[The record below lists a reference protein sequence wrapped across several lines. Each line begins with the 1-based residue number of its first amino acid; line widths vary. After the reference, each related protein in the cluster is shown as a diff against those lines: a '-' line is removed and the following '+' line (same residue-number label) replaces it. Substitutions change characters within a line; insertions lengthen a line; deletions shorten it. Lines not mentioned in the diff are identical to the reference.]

1 VTLENEFANLS
12 TAEAIDLIAARYGD
26 REALVFGDRRYSFS
40 DIVRESSLASIRLHE
55 MGIRAGDKIS
65 IWLPNCPEFLWCL
78 LGAAR
83 IGAVAVVLNTKLRSE
98 EIAYQIDQS
107 DSRCVV
113 STGRSTFRAFLDD
126 IASLAPSACRRRP
139 AADGSPA
146 VERLAKLEFVVSID
160 ECAAQHDRVIRWN
173 EIPAGQDAPPLE
185 NDPNSPALI
194 AYTSGTTALPKGVVL
209 THCIWRKG
217 FDAGTTMGLSG
228 EDKLYL
234 CVPLYGMMGLITNG
248 PLSWWTH
255 GAPIV
260 LEERYDLDRFF
271 TVVERERCSVIQ
283 LMPMVMAPIMD
294 DPRFKSIDRSRWRL
308 ATVLSSHSETLR
320 LAVQRMGFRQVVCGY
335 GLTETSAIVTR
346 TRHDDPLDVQVGS
359 NGRPLPDVAIKI
371 VDPETGGD
379 RAFDEPGEICL
390 KGYFVMREY
399 YRKPAETRE
408 AFTGDGWFRTG
419 DLGLLDRQGNL
430 HFKGRLKDGFK
441 SKGFN
446 VSAVE
451 VEHAIREHAAVKDV
465 AVVGVPHAVFGET
478 GVAFVIVKAAAA
490 VTEAEIQEHCRKR
503 LASFKTPSRVLFV
516 SDFPMTGGTDKVQK
530 YQLKQ
535 MAMSA

>member
-83 IGAVAVVLNTKLRSE
+83 IAVVLNTKLRSE

-194 AYTSGTTALPKGVVL
+194 A
-209 THCIWRKG
+209 C
-217 FDAGTTMGLSG
+217 F
-228 EDKLYL
+228 
-234 CVPLYGMMGLITNG
+234 
-248 PLSWWTH
+248 
-255 GAPIV
+255 
-260 LEERYDLDRFF
+260 
-271 TVVERERCSVIQ
+271 
-283 LMPMVMAPIMD
+283 
-294 DPRFKSIDRSRWRL
+294 
-308 ATVLSSHSETLR
+308 
-320 LAVQRMGFRQVVCGY
+320 
-335 GLTETSAIVTR
+335 
-346 TRHDDPLDVQVGS
+346 DPLHLAQGVRRGNDHGLVGR
-359 NGRPLPDVAIKI
+359 G
-371 VDPETGGD
+371 
-379 RAFDEPGEICL
+379 
-390 KGYFVMREY
+390 
-399 YRKPAETRE
+399 
-408 AFTGDGWFRTG
+408 
-419 DLGLLDRQGNL
+419 Q
-430 HFKGRLKDGFK
+430 
-441 SKGFN
+441 
-446 VSAVE
+446 
-451 VEHAIREHAAVKDV
+451 
-465 AVVGVPHAVFGET
+465 AVFVRSSIWNDG
-478 GVAFVIVKAAAA
+478 ADHQRPA
-490 VTEAEIQEHCRKR
+490 
-503 LASFKTPSRVLFV
+503 
-516 SDFPMTGGTDKVQK
+516 
-530 YQLKQ
+530 
-535 MAMSA
+535 